1 MGMRVFQGDCIIKQ
15 FNKSRWMRIEQFSVH
30 NKTQPIHR
38 NSYKN
43 VICLP
48 LKGGLIIIIVII
60 IILTS
65 CALTRKV
72 PALNNSVFM
81 IEPCLSNFIAQPST
95 WT

>member
-30 NKTQPIHR
+30 NKTQRIHR

-43 VICLP
+43 VICLS

-60 IILTS
+60 ILTS
-65 CALTRKV
+65 SALTKKV

-81 IEPCLSNFIAQPST
+81 IRVWPL
-95 WT
+95 

>member
-1 MGMRVFQGDCIIKQ
+1 MGMSVFQGDCVIKQ
-15 FNKSRWMRIEQFSVH
+15 FNKSRWIRIEQFSVH
-30 NKTQPIHR
+30 NKTQPIHG

-48 LKGGLIIIIVII
+48 LKGGLIIIIVTMIIIII

-65 CALTRKV
+65 SALTKKV

-81 IEPCLSNFIAQPST
+81 TRVLPL
-95 WT
+95 